1 MRVLINC
8 STLSATGVT
17 QVATS
22 FIHECLKFPENNYDI
37 LFSKTVSKEINTDLF
52 PDNFAFY
59 LIKSH
64 PLYGFSGFFTRSR
77 IKKLEGQIKPDIV
90 FSVFGPSWW
99 TPKAPH
105 LMGFAYPYI
114 VYPESP
120 YFSKINQFEKTKI
133 KLKKFIHVTFLKRNA
148 NYFVSETDNVAVRI
162 SYILGIPKENSYIAT
177 NTCSSLFYEETKEE
191 TKILKS
197 KKQNEFR
204 FLSLCSLSEHKNLEI
219 LNELVPLIRDLNS
232 DLLIKFILTADPD
245 LFEKSFSD
253 LAKKSIINLGRIE
266 VSKCPQIYRE
276 CDALFLPTLLECS
289 TANYPEAMKMGK
301 PIITSDLAFATE
313 VCGDAALY
321 FNPLD
326 PSAILRIIK
335 LVTESESI
343 RSSLIRRGKKRLD
356 YFLTASERAKKYL
369 DICEEIINKETSSK
383 NQKKL

>member
-1 MRVLINC
+1 MRILVNC

-22 FIHECLKFPENNYDI
+22 FIHECLEFPENSYDI
-37 LFSKTVSKEINTDLF
+37 LLSKTLSKEINTELF
-52 PDNFAFY
+52 PDNFAFH
-59 LIKSH
+59 LIKNH
-64 PLYGFSGFFTRSR
+64 PLYGFSGFSTRSR
-77 IKKLEGQIKPDIV
+77 IKKLERQIKPDIV

-120 YFSKINQFEKTKI
+120 YFSRINQFEKIKT
-133 KLKKFIHVTFLKRNA
+133 KLKKLIHVTFLKRNA

-162 SYILGIPKENSYIAT
+162 SDILGIPKENSFVAT
-177 NTCSSLFYEETKEE
+177 NTCSSLFYEEIKEE
-191 TKILKS
+191 TKILES
-197 KKQNEFR
+197 QKQNEFR
-204 FLSLCSLSEHKNLEI
+204 FLSLCSLSAHKNLEI
-219 LNELVPLIRDLNS
+219 LNKLVPLIKGLNS
-232 DLLIKFILTADPD
+232 DLQIKFILTVDPD

-326 PSAILRIIK
+326 PPAILRIIK
-335 LVTESESI
+335 LITESKSI
-343 RSSLIRRGKKRLD
+343 RSSLVRRGKKRLD
-356 YFLTASERAKKYL
+356 HFLTASERAEKYL
-369 DICEEIINKETSSK
+369 EICEEIINKETDS
-383 NQKKL
+383 